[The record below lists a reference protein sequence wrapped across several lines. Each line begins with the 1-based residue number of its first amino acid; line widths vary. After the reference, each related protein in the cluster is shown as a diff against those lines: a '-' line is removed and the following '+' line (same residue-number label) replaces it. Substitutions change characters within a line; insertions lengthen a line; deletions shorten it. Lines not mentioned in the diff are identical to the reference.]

1 MTIDIQHV
9 AKLAKLRLEED
20 QAQRFAKDMENIVS
34 MVQQLPDLPDTGAL
48 IDPDHPMI
56 FRGDVVEHHYDRK
69 ELLANAPQVKAG
81 CVVVPNVVE

>member
-1 MTIDIQHV
+1 MIKTIWILLVIFGASGTGFSMAFSVRQT
-9 AKLAKLRLEED
+9 
-20 QAQRFAKDMENIVS
+20 IS

-81 CVVVPNVVE
+81 CVVVPKVVE

>member
-34 MVQQLPDLPDTGAL
+34 MVQQLPSTTAPLPPTTCRT
-48 IDPDHPMI
+48 P
-56 FRGDVVEHHYDRK
+56 
-69 ELLANAPQVKAG
+69 APSLT
-81 CVVVPNVVE
+81 PTTP

>member
-20 QAQRFAKDMENIVS
+20 QAARFAKDMENIVS

-56 FRGDVVEHHYDRK
+56 FRKDVVEHHYDRK
-69 ELLANAPQVKAG
+69 ELLENAPRVKAG
-81 CVVVPNVVE
+81 CVVVPKVVE